1 MSTIT
6 LPNIRVSSDLTVRVR
21 LKDGGLAIDWST
33 LNNIRAHVY
42 SDAQR
47 ALAGRCAVSVD
58 TDDPTV
64 LVCEYS
70 ANKPQYLGVNRIV
83 VQARYMG
90 ETKTYDK
97 PAFNFVRWTDDQEG
111 EEITIS
117 DPDVDVEIDV
127 EDVTSS
133 ILQNILD
140 ACIKATEEAQEVV
153 DVSRGPRGYSAYEIA
168 VQDGF
173 EGTEEEWL
181 ESLQG
186 ETGPQGPQGEQGET
200 GPAGVTDVE
209 VDVSPSSGTPAGTA
223 SVYDGTLSLHFT
235 GLKGESAYEVAV
247 ENGFE
252 GTEEE
257 WLASLVGPQGQ
268 QGIQGVQGPQ
278 GIQGATGPQGE
289 TGATGATGATGPQ
302 GETGATPDFSI
313 GTVSTGAA
321 GSQAAASISGTAAA
335 PVLNLVIPKGDQGN
349 TGSSVDYPYELVN
362 NRTTDDAT
370 KGLSAAEGKRLGDD
384 LSQLEAKV
392 YDDMSALLPA
402 TVPDGFFLTDELLNV
417 VMKYT
422 ADGFDVAKVS
432 AHFIQALLEAG
443 FFGDS
448 FAVTNEDG
456 FAVVDENLNIG
467 FIVDNDGARAKNIYK
482 VEVINE

>member
-6 LPNIRVSSDLTVRVR
+6 LPNRRVGSDLTVRLK

-33 LNNIRAHVY
+33 LSRIKAFLY

-47 ALAGRCAVSVD
+47 AMAGRCDVSVD
-58 TDDPTV
+58 GDDPTI
-64 LVCEYS
+64 LVCRYAS
-70 ANKPQYLGVNRIV
+70 TKMQYLGVNRII
-83 VQARYMG
+83 VQCSYLG

-97 PAFNFVRWTDDQEG
+97 PALNFVRWTEDQEG
-111 EEITIS
+111 EELTID
-117 DPDVDVEIDV
+117 DPDIDVEIDV

-133 ILQNILD
+133 ILQNILN

-235 GLKGESAYEVAV
+235 GLKGQSAYEVAV

-257 WLASLVGPQGQ
+257 WLASLVGQQGQ

-278 GIQGATGPQGE
+278 GIQGETGPQGE

-302 GETGATPDFSI
+302 GETGATPDISI

-321 GSQAAASISGTAAA
+321 GSQAAASITGTAAA
-335 PVLNLVIPKGDQGN
+335 PVLNLTIPQG
-349 TGSSVDYPYELVN
+349 
-362 NRTTDDAT
+362 
-370 KGLSAAEGKRLGDD
+370 
-384 LSQLEAKV
+384 
-392 YDDMSALLPA
+392 
-402 TVPDGFFLTDELLNV
+402 
-417 VMKYT
+417 
-422 ADGFDVAKVS
+422 
-432 AHFIQALLEAG
+432 IQ
-443 FFGDS
+443 
-448 FAVTNEDG
+448 
-456 FAVVDENLNIG
+456 
-467 FIVDNDGARAKNIYK
+467 GAR
-482 VEVINE
+482 EQPHDG